1 MTRYAVQLDVGSP
14 EFLRDP
20 YPVLAALRASG
31 PVLWHE
37 PMGVWLATTHES
49 VGLVLRD
56 RTFGRLWTDR
66 EPASQ
71 MEPFNALHRN
81 QMMENEPP
89 AHTRL
94 RKLVSSA
101 FSRGHVERMRSRIQD
116 LATEMV
122 EGLFEPGEDGQSPQA
137 VDILSRYAEPMP
149 VYVIA
154 DLLGVPREDHERL
167 RDWSQAIVSMYEPHV
182 TATTKSAAIEASTA
196 FSAYVREVVDRRRIA
211 VSSGAGGDDLI
222 SDLIRVRAEGSA
234 LTDDELVA
242 SVVLLLNAGHEA
254 SVNVFG
260 NGMHALLS
268 HPDQL
273 TRVTSGEVSIDTALE
288 ELIRFDAPLQL
299 FERTATADVEVCG
312 QVIHAGQKV
321 ACLMGSA
328 NRDPAAFADA
338 DTFDVGRDP
347 NPHVGF
353 GMGLHFCLGAPLAR
367 LELQISL
374 QTLLDRFPHLTLVGE
389 APRRPTWVLRGFER
403 IDVAHAP
410 GAN

>member
-1 MTRYAVQLDVGSP
+1 MTRYAVQLDPGNP
-14 EFLRDP
+14 DFLRDP
-20 YPVLAALRASG
+20 YPVLAALRATG

-49 VGLVLRD
+49 VSQVLRN
-56 RTFGRLWTDR
+56 RAFGRIWTDW
-66 EPASQ
+66 EPVSE

-94 RKLVSSA
+94 RRLVAGA
-101 FSRGHVERMRSRIQD
+101 FGRGHVERMRPRIEELAASMVDD
-116 LATEMV
+116 LGDRFDV
-122 EGLFEPGEDGQSPQA
+122 LGD
-137 VDILSRYAEPMP
+137 YAEPMP

-154 DLLGVPREDHERL
+154 DLLGVPREDHVRL
-167 RDWSQAIVSMYEPHV
+167 RAWSQAIVHMYEPNVDAV
-182 TATTKSAAIEASTA
+182 TRAKAIEASTA
-196 FSAYVREVVDRRRIA
+196 FSDYVRAVVADRRENL
-211 VSSGAGGDDLI
+211 GEDLI
-222 SDLIRVRAEGSA
+222 SDLITERGRGAK

-260 NGMHALLS
+260 NGIHALLS

-273 TRVTSGEVSIDTALE
+273 ARVTSGEVPVDVALE

-299 FERTATADVEVCG
+299 FERTATRNVKVCG
-312 QVIHAGQKV
+312 ETIKAGQKI

-328 NRDPAAFADA
+328 NRDAAAFADA

-374 QTLLDRFPHLTLVGE
+374 KTLLDRFPRLTLAGE

-403 IDVAHAP
+403 IDVTS
-410 GAN
+410 GG

>member
-1 MTRYAVQLDVGSP
+1 MRDSELTHYAVQLDPGSP

-20 YPVLAALRASG
+20 YPVLAALRANG

-37 PMGVWLATTHES
+37 PMGVWLATTHEA
-49 VGLVLRD
+49 VGKVMRN
-56 RTFGRLWTDR
+56 RKFGRLWSDW
-66 EPASQ
+66 EPAAE

-94 RKLVSSA
+94 RRLVAGA
-101 FSRGHVERMRSRIQD
+101 FGRGHVERMRPRIEE
-116 LATEMV
+116 LATSMV
-122 EGLFEPGEDGQSPQA
+122 AELGDSFDVLGDF
-137 VDILSRYAEPMP
+137 AEPMP

-167 RDWSQAIVSMYEPHV
+167 RAWSQAIVHMYEPNV
-182 TATTKSAAIEASTA
+182 DAATRAAAIEASTA
-196 FSAYVREVVDRRRIA
+196 FSDYVREVVAERRTNL
-211 VSSGAGGDDLI
+211 GEDLI
-222 SDLIRVRAEGSA
+222 SDLITERGRGAK

-254 SVNVFG
+254 SVNTFG
-260 NGMHALLS
+260 NGIHALLK

-273 TRVTSGEVSIDTALE
+273 SRITSGEVPVDVALE

-299 FERTATADVEVCG
+299 FERTATADVDVCG
-312 QVIHAGQKV
+312 QVVKAGQKI

-328 NRDPAAFADA
+328 NRDAEAFPDA
-338 DTFDVGRDP
+338 DSFDVSRDP

-374 QTLLDRFPHLTLVGE
+374 TTLLDRFPRLELAGE

-403 IDVAHAP
+403 IDVEV
-410 GAN
+410 GS

>member
-1 MTRYAVQLDVGSP
+1 MTRYAVQLDPGSP
-14 EFLRDP
+14 DFLHDP
-20 YPVLAALRASG
+20 YPVLAALRATG

-49 VGLVLRD
+49 VSQVLRN
-56 RTFGRLWTDR
+56 RAFGRIWTDW
-66 EPASQ
+66 EPAAE

-89 AHTRL
+89 EHTRL
-94 RKLVSSA
+94 RRLVAGA
-101 FSRGHVERMRSRIQD
+101 FGRGHVERMRPRIEELASAMVDD
-116 LATEMV
+116 LGDCFDV
-122 EGLFEPGEDGQSPQA
+122 LGE
-137 VDILSRYAEPMP
+137 YAEPMP

-154 DLLGVPREDHERL
+154 DLLGVPREDHVRL
-167 RDWSQAIVSMYEPHV
+167 RAWSQAIVHMYEPNV
-182 TATTKSAAIEASTA
+182 DAATRAEAIEASTA
-196 FSAYVREVVDRRRIA
+196 FSDYVRAVVEERRTNL
-211 VSSGAGGDDLI
+211 GEDLI
-222 SDLIRVRAEGSA
+222 SDLIQARDEGSK

-260 NGMHALLS
+260 NGIHALLS
-268 HPDQL
+268 RPDQL
-273 TRVTSGEVSIDTALE
+273 ARVTSGEVPVDVALE

-299 FERTATADVEVCG
+299 FERTATADVDVCG
-312 QVIHAGQKV
+312 ETIKAGQKV

-328 NRDPAAFADA
+328 NRDAAVFPDADA
-338 DTFDVGRDP
+338 LDVGRDP

-374 QTLLDRFPHLTLVGE
+374 KTLLDRFPRLALAGE

-403 IDVAHAP
+403 IDVERGHQ
-410 GAN
+410 